1 MNNEDI
7 RIAIET
13 RLQNDW
19 AFPSIPVA
27 YENASF
33 DPPDEGHWVR
43 LTVQPATHAYK
54 GLNNCRELRGF
65 IGIQIF
71 SPLRT
76 GTELQEQI
84 KDSILAMFAI
94 SYNELQF
101 YDSTVSLIGE
111 QEGWYQCNIFIGYRA
126 KSSI

>member
-7 RIAIET
+7 RIAVET

-19 AFPSIPVA
+19 PYPAIPIA
-27 YENASF
+27 YENAQF
-33 DPPDEGHWVR
+33 DPPDESHWIRV
-43 LTVQPATHAYK
+43 TVQPFTHAYK
-54 GLNNCRELRGF
+54 GLNDCKELRGL

-76 GTELQEQI
+76 GTGLQEQI
-84 KDSILAMFAI
+84 KDSILAIFDT

-101 YDSTVSLIGE
+101 YDSSVSLVGE

>member
-1 MNNEDI
+1 MNNKDI
-7 RIAIET
+7 RTAVET

-19 AFPSIPVA
+19 PYPAIPIA

-33 DPPDEGHWVR
+33 DPPDENHWIRV
-43 LTVQPATHAYK
+43 TVQPFTHAYK
-54 GLNNCRELRGF
+54 GLNDCKEIRGL

-84 KDSILAMFAI
+84 KDSILAIFDT

-101 YDSTVSLIGE
+101 YDSSVSLIGE